1 MNRIRVITDFMLLRR
16 IETMMVA
23 LLVSKKE
30 KLERVIKNT
39 ISTIEYCEE
48 SDVSDANLNA
58 YLRNIEMALHLSY
71 LEYPFLAITYLEN
84 AADVLNRNL
93 GEMTHSYIMVERMKT
108 YDEDKIGT
116 LAILP
121 NDIICKIATMVV

>member
-1 MNRIRVITDFMLLRR
+1 MLLRR